1 MTTPPIPLY
10 TSFDRRLVGLHEIKG
25 IDPDVVTFCVEMDL
39 APDSPIDVDAWDT
52 SALQT
57 LALLHQPILRPR
69 TWHDDGR
76 PKDYW
81 AVGNLGLL
89 HSLQRMRHPPKDFPV
104 QVATRRLFRHEKIV
118 LNATE
123 LLGMAAMFRTRPRMQ
138 ERLFELSQ
146 RLSQVGVPLFV
157 DDNALGFRRATG
169 YSLRPVKKE
178 PRADHSAQDGIG
190 AAQ

>member
-10 TSFDRRLVGLHEIKG
+10 TSFERRLVGLHEIKG
-25 IDPDVVTFCVEMDL
+25 IDSDIVAFCMELDL
-39 APDSPIDVDAWDT
+39 APDSPIDVDAWDIG
-52 SALQT
+52 ALQT

-69 TWHDDGR
+69 TWHDDGN

-81 AVGNLGLL
+81 AVANLGLL
-89 HSLQRMRHPPKDFPV
+89 HALQRMQRPPKEFPA
-104 QVATRRLFRHEKIV
+104 QVATRRLFRHEKIA

-169 YSLRPVKKE
+169 YSLRLVKKE
-178 PRADHSAQDGIG
+178 PPVDNGAQIGNG